1 MKCEL
6 NDDEDLMTRPRW
18 RTAWVLLPVFI
29 AACGD
34 STAPG
39 GAVSGRW
46 VSDTVFSFPIDV
58 TLTHRDT
65 IITGTGTMFA
75 NPPRELSVIGHYSSN
90 PSATNRIILT
100 FAGVNTIPAIFFGNL
115 SAGQDSLIG
124 EYRWT
129 SGIPTEGITF
139 TRRR

>member
-1 MKCEL
+1 MLSCRGRHVWL
-6 NDDEDLMTRPRW
+6 RATI
-18 RTAWVLLPVFI
+18 VLVALV
-29 AACGD
+29 AACGE

-39 GAVSGRW
+39 GPVSGRW
-46 VSDTVFSFPIDV
+46 TSDTAFSFPIDV

-65 IITGTGTMFA
+65 IIEGQGTMFA
-75 NPPRELSVIGHYSSN
+75 TPARDISVIGFFSSS

-115 SAGQDSLIG
+115 SADRATMTG

-129 SGIPTEGITF
+129 SGLPTETVTF
-139 TRRR
+139 TRRN